1 MICVAH
7 LKNKKNKVQETNNPW
22 FTNGL
27 ANACKKKNKLY
38 RDYLKSRSKRKLL
51 RYKQYKNKLTNIL
64 RCEEK
69 RFYHSLLLKHKN
81 NTKETWKVLKNII
94 DKKRN
99 CSNFP
104 DKFMDNGLEIM
115 GLKDIATGFNNFF
128 TNIGPNL
135 AKKIEPPSRS
145 LNIYDSMLNKN
156 ANSMFLSCVTEKELI
171 NIIRSC
177 KNKVSSD
184 CDNINMLIIKSTFSS
199 ILQPFLY
206 ICNLSFQTGIFPDK
220 MKIARVIPLFKSGD
234 DSTFNNYRP
243 VSLLPQ
249 FSKKF

>member
-1 MICVAH
+1 MKERYVFKRVINEGNLVALNQALANVDWLGVYQCNNANSAYDYFVKKYTEMFNLCCP
-7 LKNKKNKVQETNNPW
+7 LKKQKNKVQETNKPW

-38 RDYLKSRSKRKLL
+38 RDYLKSRNKRKLL

-69 RFYHSLLLKHKN
+69 RFYHRLLLKHKN
-81 NTKETWKVLKNII
+81 NTKETQKVLKSII
-94 DKKRN
+94 DKKSN

-104 DKFMDNGLEIM
+104 DKCMDDGHEII

-135 AKKIEPPSRS
+135 AKKIEPPDKS

-156 ANSMFLSCVTEKELI
+156 VNSMFLLCITEKELT
-171 NIIRSC
+171 NIVRSC
-177 KNKVSSD
+177 KNKASSD
-184 CDNINMLIIKSTFSS
+184 CNKTV
-199 ILQPFLY
+199 
-206 ICNLSFQTGIFPDK
+206 C
-220 MKIARVIPLFKSGD
+220 
-234 DSTFNNYRP
+234 
-243 VSLLPQ
+243 
-249 FSKKF
+249 